1 MRLAIDLLRAA
12 VRDILDN
19 PGAALRVSAVP
30 MLILTFG
37 GGRFLAEAARVQQG
51 GWFVPGRFDPW
62 LWGAGIALTVI
73 PSLWIAVGWHRFV
86 ILGEAPSWFVT
97 RRAGGRWVAYGGAY
111 LAILLVVAL
120 LGILLTLVL
129 RLAGAALR
137 WDPAG
142 FGPTAAVA
150 LRAIGDAGGVILFS
164 YLVLRFAP
172 TAVGA
177 ACGRHVP
184 LAAAWDATGRGRWA
198 ILLVLLG
205 VMGLAWLFE
214 RIVQGLSMTG
224 LVLGGYELAS
234 AWFLVM
240 LNVGILTTIHAR
252 FAEPGPRAPRPL
264 GATPPQAAE

>member
-62 LWGAGIALTVI
+62 LWGAGIALTVF
-73 PSLWIAVGWHRFV
+73 LAGAGV
-86 ILGEAPSWFVT
+86 AFVT